1 MPSIR
6 GLVLRVSTVLHLLLI
21 FQLLSSAHVFAEWL
35 LVDGNA
41 KAKVY
46 VDTETISRKDD
57 MVRVWVLDDLKT
69 FHTRGFS
76 KYLSIRAQEE
86 HDCVKERFR
95 LRALENFSGNMG
107 AGDVIYKKSGESGW
121 SPIPR
126 GTLAQSVWKFVCGKK

>member
-46 VDTETISRKDD
+46 VDPESVTRKGDL
-57 MVRVWVLDDLKT
+57 VRVWVLDDLKT
-69 FHTRGFS
+69 VHTRGFS

-95 LRALENFSGNMG
+95 LLALENFSGNMG

-126 GTLAQSVWKFVCGKK
+126 GMLAQSVWKFVCGKK

>member
-46 VDTETISRKDD
+46 VDTETISRKDG

-95 LRALENFSGNMG
+95 LLALENFSGNMG

>member
-46 VDTETISRKDD
+46 VETETISRKDD

-95 LRALENFSGNMG
+95 LLALENFSGNMG

>member
-35 LVDGNA
+35 LVDGND
-41 KAKVY
+41 KARVY

-57 MVRVWVLDDLKT
+57 LVRVWVLDDLKT
-69 FHTRGFS
+69 VHTRGFS

-95 LRALENFSGNMG
+95 LLALENFSGNMG

>member
-46 VDTETISRKDD
+46 VETETISRKDD

-69 FHTRGFS
+69 VHTRGFS

-95 LRALENFSGNMG
+95 LLALENFSGNMG

>member
-35 LVDGNA
+35 LVDGND
-41 KAKVY
+41 KARVY

-69 FHTRGFS
+69 VHTRGFS

-95 LRALENFSGNMG
+95 LLALENFSGNMG

>member
-95 LRALENFSGNMG
+95 LLALENFSGNMG